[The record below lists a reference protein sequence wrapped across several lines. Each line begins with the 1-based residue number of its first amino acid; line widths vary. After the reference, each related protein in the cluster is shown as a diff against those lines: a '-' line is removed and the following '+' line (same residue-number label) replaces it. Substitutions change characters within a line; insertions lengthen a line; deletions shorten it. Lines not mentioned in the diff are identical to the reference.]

1 MKKRQVTKKQFT
13 ARVNIFLADKID
25 EYVQQQNNKG
35 ISTKKIDV
43 IERAFYDFLKKE
55 GMLNEEQ

>member
-1 MKKRQVTKKQFT
+1 MRKRQVTKKQFT

-35 ISTKKIDV
+35 ISTKKS
-43 IERAFYDFLKKE
+43 F
-55 GMLNEEQ
+55 